1 MMNKIKLFKK
11 APELLGEPE
20 VKELLF
26 IIKN

>member
-1 MMNKIKLFKK
+1 MINKIELFKK